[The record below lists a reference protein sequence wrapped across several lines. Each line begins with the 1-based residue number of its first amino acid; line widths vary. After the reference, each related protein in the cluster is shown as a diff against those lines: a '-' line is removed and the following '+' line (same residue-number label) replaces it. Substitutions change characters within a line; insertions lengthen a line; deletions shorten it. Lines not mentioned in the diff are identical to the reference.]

1 VQALRREAD
10 AILVGTETLRKDNP
24 SLTPRPAEGRSP
36 LRLVPDRRGRLPLSL
51 KVFMDG
57 GPTLCLLGPESPA
70 ARRRKLDALSVAWI
84 EVPLR
89 SEHIEWT
96 RTLRLLAQRGLQH
109 ILCEGGGQLAAALLR
124 AKLVLELQWIV
135 APKLLGEKARPS
147 VAQSWTLANAPEFQ
161 LQDVTRLGE
170 DVWLRMSV

>member
-1 VQALRREAD
+1 MRRSSFALRCFGGHR
-10 AILVGTETLRKDNP
+10 RR

-36 LRLVPDRRGRLPLSL
+36 LRLVPDRRGRLTLSL
-51 KVFMDG
+51 KVFTDG
-57 GPTLCLLGPESPA
+57 GPTLCLLGPEAPA
-70 ARRRKLDALSVAWI
+70 ARRRSLDALGVAWT
-84 EVPLR
+84 EVPVR
-89 SEHIEWT
+89 REHIQWT
-96 RTLRLLAQRGLQH
+96 LTFRQLAQRGIHH

-124 AKLVLELQWIV
+124 ANLVQELQWIV
-135 APKLLGEKARPS
+135 APKLLGENARPA